1 MSGKARI
8 TLWVGIGVGLCMVLY
23 PPWMLMTLHGFEFF
37 GYSPLWQPPDEEAR
51 IDWIRLSVQGLV
63 TALATAGLMF
73 ALSRKAGSA
82 RRGSA

>member
-8 TLWVGIGVGLCMVLY
+8 ALWVGIGVGLCMVLY

-37 GYSPLWQPPDEEAR
+37 AYCPLWQPPDEGAR
-51 IDWIRLSVQGLV
+51 IDWIRLSVQWLV

-73 ALSRKAGSA
+73 VLNRKVGNS
-82 RRGSA
+82 RRGSG